1 MKASLDFAAATE
13 ADSSAS
19 SAVYAVGDHVVV
31 LKFALATVGVVAE
44 VRDGVY
50 GVRCARRSMI
60 VCEFMCVRVCMCV
73 CVCASVCVCCGVGAK
88 FSRSFTRPRRLDGRP
103 YKGKSSEMFSAS
115 ELRRAADGVGRK
127 RIRLGVDRL
136 QK

>member
-73 CVCASVCVCCGVGAK
+73 CVCASVCVCVLWCGRQIFPLLYSPPQA
-88 FSRSFTRPRRLDGRP
+88 RWPPLQ
-103 YKGKSSEMFSAS
+103 GK
-115 ELRRAADGVGRK
+115 
-127 RIRLGVDRL
+127 I
-136 QK
+136 Q